1 MRGTRMSE
9 PRESDFA
16 YQAVYRYLTQLISEP
31 GNQGA
36 IRLPSLR
43 QLAERL
49 NVSISTIQYAYALL
63 EKEGR
68 VYSVAKS
75 GYFAQPTSSVMSPGR
90 GGDLLETVYV
100 NARCSG
106 MQVLSADEPASIQPL
121 DRPLLMLERE
131 LLRQYPRHLQTP
143 AQPCGELEL
152 RTLLAAR
159 YTSSAAHCWHAE
171 DVYIGADLR
180 GVLEIL
186 IAVLELRHATVVI
199 ESPCD
204 WMILRLFQSAE
215 VRVIELPLQPDGAF
229 DPQKLQRLLESER
242 VRLIL
247 LSSRLNMP
255 HGSRI
260 PPASREAI
268 AHLLLSHGTWL
279 LENDCHGDLLD
290 DVEGEAL
297 RELVDPDRLL
307 VFSMF
312 EKIIGVEAPYGF
324 VLSRQWRADLQ
335 RHFLLRSFR
344 LSPIRQKAIARLYA
358 SGRVDQHLPMLK
370 RLLRERRTQWIDL
383 IRQRLGDILHVI
395 EPEGGA
401 TIWLHSARPVV
412 MDAVFQRLLK
422 QHVLIAPGELFSLR
436 GLHAQNMRLNAIGGT
451 EHELLRLVGLLGD
464 ALRLAPRTDARKHS
478 ACTQ

>member
-1 MRGTRMSE
+1 
-9 PRESDFA
+9 
-16 YQAVYRYLTQLISEP
+16 
-31 GNQGA
+31 
-36 IRLPSLR
+36 
-43 QLAERL
+43 
-49 NVSISTIQYAYALL
+49 
-63 EKEGR
+63 
-68 VYSVAKS
+68 
-75 GYFAQPTSSVMSPGR
+75 
-90 GGDLLETVYV
+90 
-100 NARCSG
+100 
-106 MQVLSADEPASIQPL
+106 
-121 DRPLLMLERE
+121 
-131 LLRQYPRHLQTP
+131 
-143 AQPCGELEL
+143 
-152 RTLLAAR
+152 
-159 YTSSAAHCWHAE
+159 
-171 DVYIGADLR
+171 
-180 GVLEIL
+180 VLEIL

-215 VRVIELPLQPDGAF
+215 VQVIELPLQPDGAF

-290 DVEGEAL
+290 DAEGEPL

-358 SGRVDQHLPMLK
+358 SGRVDQHLPVLK
-370 RLLRERRTQWIDL
+370 HLLRERRTQWIDL
-383 IRQRLGDILHVI
+383 IRERLGDFLQIV
-395 EPEGGA
+395 EPDGGA

-436 GLHAQNMRLNAIGGT
+436 GLHAQHMRLSAIGGT